1 MEELLA
7 ILKSVKPG
15 VDFENSKTFVGEDGE
30 GLLDSL
36 EFVAVL
42 TKISEEF
49 SIEFD
54 GDDLDPI
61 NFYSVQAIW
70 ETIQRLQN
78 LQMRR
83 I

>member
-1 MEELLA
+1 MEKLLA

-15 VDFENSKTFVGEDGE
+15 VDFENSRIIVSEDGE

-42 TKISEEF
+42 TRISDEF

-61 NFYSVQAIW
+61 NFHSVQAIW
-70 ETIQRLQN
+70 NTIQRLQ
-78 LQMRR
+78 LRR

>member
-1 MEELLA
+1 MEELLT

-15 VDFENSKTFVGEDGE
+15 VDFENSRIIVSEDGE